1 MVIRRTRI
9 NRVSR
14 RPFVSK
20 LERDALN
27 HIAVFRNRSSQ
38 KKKLKN
44 KGKTSLSQSTFPSL
58 TEIRGKRV
66 CGERVKRHVS
76 AGKWIPSLRKDREGE
91 RGRGEGK
98 KRSRRLII
106 HHEVKL

>member
-1 MVIRRTRI
+1 M
-9 NRVSR
+9 SR

-27 HIAVFRNRSSQ
+27 HIAVFPNLSKPKFT
-38 KKKLKN
+38 KKKVEKQGKN
-44 KGKTSLSQSTFPSL
+44 ESEPIYFSIVDRNSWKTC
-58 TEIRGKRV
+58 V
-66 CGERVKRHVS
+66 CGERVKGHVS